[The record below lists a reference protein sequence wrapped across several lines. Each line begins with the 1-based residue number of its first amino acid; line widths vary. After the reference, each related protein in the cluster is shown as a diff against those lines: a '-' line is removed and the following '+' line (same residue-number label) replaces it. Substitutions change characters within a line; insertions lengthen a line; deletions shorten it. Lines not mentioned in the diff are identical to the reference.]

1 MNDHER
7 ARERK
12 RANSCGLVNPCRIR
26 QSEGRELRC
35 DRTRQGTNRCENT
48 FPGSEVATT
57 QPCFRCVSSSIVS
70 MMSGPEIPT
79 GVHPVILP
87 RAQCTIHRLPPWL
100 DIVCEMPTEQRI
112 SLGPEKHPFTLCY
125 RYEAVGNSIENSL
138 CFPAKF
144 QARVSSL
151 PRSLNFY
158 ILGSPGQACWFN
170 KGSQTWFQERLWRK
184 IDARGRDQ
192 RRQTSY
198 ARLRGYT
205 HFRIF
210 LTS

>member
-112 SLGPEKHPFTLCY
+112 SLGPEKHPFTPLLSV
-125 RYEAVGNSIENSL
+125 RSRG
-138 CFPAKF
+138 KF
-144 QARVSSL
+144 DRKFTL
-151 PRSLNFY
+151 
-158 ILGSPGQACWFN
+158 LGSKVPS
-170 KGSQTWFQERLWRK
+170 KGFILAAVFE
-184 IDARGRDQ
+184 
-192 RRQTSY
+192 
-198 ARLRGYT
+198 
-205 HFRIF
+205 F
-210 LTS
+210 LYPWLAWPSLLV